1 MSLLKSVSK
10 PVGAFGAALLATT
23 LAFAVVP
30 SHAKAKTVRVAT
42 LAPKAS
48 SWGKIF
54 HAWEKAVKRKTDGRL
69 ELQIYYNGVHGM
81 EDAMVGKMKTRQ
93 LDGAVVS
100 SVGLGELYH
109 DILALQLPGVLNDW
123 KKLDRVRNAM
133 TQELSA
139 GFEKAGVRLLSW
151 ADIGLARPFSAGFAV
166 RKPSDLQGKQPLAFR
181 NDPMLRALYEGVG
194 RITATQLDVAEVLPA
209 LRTGNV
215 NALFAPGLAME
226 QLQWAPWVDHVTDW
240 VLVATIGGT
249 VLRKEVLEEM
259 PADVRSTF
267 IKIQEKVGEAQT
279 ERVRKDSQESYGRV
293 TRRMKRVSL
302 TDAERAAWDRAALA
316 ARTRLAQGE
325 FSQELV
331 DRVVKLAGQ

>member
-1 MSLLKSVSK
+1 MPVQKTLPK
-10 PVGAFGAALLATT
+10 PIRALVAAAVAGALVWSG
-23 LAFAVVP
+23 P
-30 SHAKAKTVRVAT
+30 SIAQAKTVRVAT

-54 HAWEKAVKRKTDGRL
+54 RAWEKAVKQKTDGQL
-69 ELQIYYNGVHGM
+69 ELQVYYNGVHGM

-100 SVGLGELYH
+100 SVGLSELYH

-133 TQELSA
+133 SKELDA
-139 GFEKAGVRLLSW
+139 GFDKAGVKLLSW
-151 ADIGLARPFSAGFAV
+151 ADIGLARPYSTGFAI
-166 RKPSDLQGKQPLAFR
+166 RKPSDLKGRQPLAFR
-181 NDPMLRALYEGVG
+181 NDPMLRAMYEGVG
-194 RITATQLDVAEVLPA
+194 QVTPTQLSVAEVLPA

-240 VLVATIGGT
+240 VLVAAIGGT
-249 VLRKEVLEEM
+249 VLRKDVLDDM

-267 IKIQEKVGEAQT
+267 IKIQEKLGEVQT
-279 ERVRKDSQESYGRV
+279 ERVRKDSHDSYKRV
-293 TRRMKRVSL
+293 TQRMKHVTL
-302 TDAERAAWDRAALA
+302 TKAERAEWESAAVA
-316 ARTRLAQGE
+316 ARARLAQGE
-325 FSQELV
+325 FAPELV
-331 DRVVKLAGQ
+331 ERVVQLAGK